1 MGGKAFLA
9 DGLCTPRM
17 PTNVYQQVL
26 QNIETKLRNHFNLV
40 DHPAEAPGKTTHG
53 DLDIVVCQLKTKSQE
68 NGGVSGDFLARI
80 LGAYTW
86 KRTPGNSE
94 IHFALPW
101 PEWDF
106 DVDQCPVQD
115 LETTVQDLRISNNI
129 EPDPTRPN
137 VQKRKQIYIQ
147 ADIRICPTYQT
158 FQWHLFHHS
167 HGDFWAIVGSS
178 IRRFG
183 LTITNEGLM
192 VRIPEIE
199 PHNRTA
205 ARIKLTDDPTTVQQ
219 FLGLDVDRF
228 WKHFTDYDDIMDYA
242 ATCRFH
248 DPAHWKDKAE
258 TDRKSDMMDGRE
270 ARRVAKRDMFAYW
283 IQTYLPAHV
292 DDEPGPSSHLSREDV
307 VLEASWI
314 PVIGGDFLARFQ
326 AKREEWVTKLGRDK
340 FWVDVREVVVVEA
353 NNYPSGYVMKGLKRE
368 ITHEETPSIPSPS
381 SGEGYDLAV
390 VRAAYQENKLDI
402 VLDWVRQ
409 NWKAVGQRQEAL
421 DREIS
426 RQKMRAKRERMAQE
440 NSSSHSDAQQAMVV
454 EVMTV
459 HLG

>member
-1 MGGKAFLA
+1 MGGRAFLA
-9 DGLCTPRM
+9 NGLCTPRM
-17 PTNVYQQVL
+17 TTNVYQQVL
-26 QNIETKLRNHFNLV
+26 QNVETKLRNHFTFV
-40 DHPAEAPGKTTHG
+40 GHPTEAPGKTTHG

-68 NGGVSGDFLARI
+68 NGASGDFLARI

-94 IHFALPW
+94 FHFALPW

-106 DVDQCPVQD
+106 DLDQCPVRD

-129 EPDPTRPN
+129 QPDPTRPN
-137 VQKRKQIYIQ
+137 AQIRKQIYIQ
-147 ADIRICPTYQT
+147 ADIRICPTHQV

-205 ARIKLTDDPTTVQQ
+205 ARIKVTDDPTTVRQ

-228 WKHFTDYDDIMDYA
+228 WKHFTDYNDIMDYA

-248 DPAHWKDKAE
+248 DPAHWTDKAE
-258 TDRKSDMMDGRE
+258 TDRKYDMMDGRE

-283 IQTYLPAHV
+283 IQSYLPAHV
-292 DDEPGPSSHLSREDV
+292 DDKPGPSSHMSREDV
-307 VLEASWI
+307 VLEASRI
-314 PVIGGDFLARFQ
+314 PVIGRDFSARFQ
-326 AKREEWVTKLGRDK
+326 AKREEWVTKHGRDN
-340 FWVDVREVVVVEA
+340 FWVNVRELLKA
-353 NNYPSGYVMKGLKRE
+353 NNCAGGYAIKGLKRE
-368 ITHEETPSIPSPS
+368 ITSEETPLTPSPS
-381 SGEGYDLAV
+381 SDEGRALAF
-390 VRAAYQENKLDI
+390 VRAAYQNHMFAI
-402 VLDWVRQ
+402 VLDWISK
-409 NWKAVGQRQEAL
+409 NWEAVGQRQEAL

-440 NSSSHSDAQQAMVV
+440 NISSHSDAQQTMVV

-459 HLG
+459 HLE